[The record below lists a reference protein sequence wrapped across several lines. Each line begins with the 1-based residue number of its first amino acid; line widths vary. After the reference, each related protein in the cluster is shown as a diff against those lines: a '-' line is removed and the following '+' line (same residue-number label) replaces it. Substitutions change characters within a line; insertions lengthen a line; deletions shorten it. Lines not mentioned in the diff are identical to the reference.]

1 MDMWLF
7 TRDGFYSAVHDDYC
21 DPGELMIRARS
32 IEDLERLVDKLR
44 ADDADILV
52 IRNADYRYRVK
63 LRSEQWASYVAAEA
77 AHIDYANFRN
87 SVAADEP
94 DRSSAYMK
102 CWEAMYLFQEA
113 KSQFNHWV
121 DD

>member
-1 MDMWLF
+1 MWLF
-7 TRDGFYSAVHDDYC
+7 TRDGFYSAVYDDYC
-21 DPGELMIRARS
+21 DPGELMIRARA
-32 IEDLERLVDKLR
+32 IEDLERLLFKLR

-52 IRNADYRYRVK
+52 IRNGDYRYRVK
-63 LRSEQWASYVAAEA
+63 LKSEQWASYVAAEA
-77 AHIDYANFRN
+77 AQIDYDNFKN
-87 SVAADEP
+87 SVAANEP

-113 KSQFNHWV
+113 TSQFNHWV